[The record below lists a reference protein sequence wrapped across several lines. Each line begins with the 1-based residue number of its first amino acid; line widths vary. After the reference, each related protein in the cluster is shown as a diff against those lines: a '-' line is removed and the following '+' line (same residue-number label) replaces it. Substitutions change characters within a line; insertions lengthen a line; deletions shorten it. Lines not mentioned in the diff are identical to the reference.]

1 MLRVNQGFI
10 HLYIIWGLTTSTPK
24 RYDKHP
30 QSFSYGSLS
39 PGWYITSLSYFYKV
53 WNKHNPD
60 IICRVSFT
68 LAWHEIATLYPSG
81 EIWEHWKVWPY
92 LFSFS
97 SMDASFSISSS
108 FATSIISSMNLSVC
122 KFGGS
127 KGSALNIA
135 NACKIAP
142 LTPLMWA
149 WVIKAFSLA
158 FYWDKRERATVITG
172 KEQFIHGY

>member
-1 MLRVNQGFI
+1 M
-10 HLYIIWGLTTSTPK
+10 TSTPSPF
-24 RYDKHP
+24 HMGVFP
-30 QSFSYGSLS
+30 QVGRSHLSRFSKKFR
-39 PGWYITSLSYFYKV
+39 I
-53 WNKHNPD
+53 N
-60 IICRVSFT
+60 ICRVSFT
-68 LAWHEIATLYPSG
+68 LALHEIATLYPSG

-108 FATSIISSMNLSVC
+108 FATSIISSMNLSVF